1 MSSRDDSTV
10 FTSAKRFDE
19 NRIRAA
25 AIYCSDGRFGEA
37 CDDFLHNA
45 LQLPRY
51 DRLAVPGGAACL
63 AGHFSSFLE
72 EEALVE
78 QLRFLIGVHGI
89 ERVVL
94 IAHQECAFYT
104 ERLHVSPLNVERQ
117 QREDMEAVIGRVG
130 CLATR
135 LQVDAFFA
143 RRHPDGTIQFEPMA
157 TSPTGTGWPA

>member
-1 MSSRDDSTV
+1 MDTRDSAVFASS
-10 FTSAKRFDE
+10 KRFDE

-25 AIYCSDGRFGEA
+25 AIYCSDGRFGEQ

-45 LQLPRY
+45 LKLPRY

-89 ERVVL
+89 ERIVL

-104 ERLHVSPLNVERQ
+104 ERLHMSPLNVEPR
-117 QREDMEAVIGRVG
+117 QREDLETASSRIRWLASGLRVE
-130 CLATR
+130 T
-135 LQVDAFFA
+135 FFA
-143 RRHPDGTIQFEPMA
+143 RKHADGTIRFE
-157 TSPTGTGWPA
+157 TLG